1 MPCPDF
7 LIQKLPHHKLPVS
20 VDQLNLHASTR
31 MPKVFLSKH
40 VAAVARNPQLSG
52 FLRDSQLLLR
62 GCLSWRRSYNRQ
74 STTPVLLRTTKHYSR
89 TTLYLKVLLH
99 YYSVLQSTD
108 TTELQSTTP
117 VLLCTTAVPLQY
129 YCVLQSTTPVTLFY
143 KVLLQHYSV
152 LQSTDTTELQ
162 STTPVLLCTTKY
174 YSVLLQYYSVLQS
187 TTPVTLYYKVLLQ
200 YYSVLQ
206 STDTAELQSTTPVLL
221 CTTKYYPSTTLYYKA
236 LLPYYSVLQSTTP
249 LLLCTTKYY
258 STSTLYYKVLILQ
271 YYKAL
276 LQYCSTIPVTVYYK
290 VLKLLC
296 TTKY

>member
-31 MPKVFLSKH
+31 MPNVFLSKH

-74 STTPVLLRTTKHYSR
+74 STTPVLLCTTKHYSR

-129 YCVLQSTTPVTLFY
+129 YSVLQSTTPVTLFY

-152 LQSTDTTELQ
+152 LQSTDTT
-162 STTPVLLCTTKY
+162 
-174 YSVLLQYYSVLQS
+174 
-187 TTPVTLYYKVLLQ
+187 
-200 YYSVLQ
+200 
-206 STDTAELQSTTPVLL
+206 ELQSTTPVLL

-276 LQYCSTIPVTVYYK
+276 LQYCSTIPITVYYK